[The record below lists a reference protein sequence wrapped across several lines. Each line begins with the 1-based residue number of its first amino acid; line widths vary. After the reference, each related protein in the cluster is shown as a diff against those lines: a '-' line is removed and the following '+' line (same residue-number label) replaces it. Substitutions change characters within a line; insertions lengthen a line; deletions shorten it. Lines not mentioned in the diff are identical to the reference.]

1 MLATT
6 EDPLTLSETRL
17 RREVSEHLKAHFKG
31 FTVRRNARR
40 RWLDIPGHMPLQL
53 DFLIE
58 ELDIAIEVKEINHT
72 HSASDYAKAEL
83 CQICGIDFFLVRDV
97 RVLSAISDH
106 IYNRSKLPYRVDPRW
121 RFQWTYKDL
130 DSKRLILSHA
140 EVMICAL
147 EQQLQEKA
155 DPYAPYM
162 RIQECLWR
170 HTRINPLVEFGTNL
184 GNRVDRAC
192 SKARDRLKQVANH

>member
-6 EDPLTLSETRL
+6 EDPFALSETRL

-40 RWLDIPGHMPLQL
+40 RWLEVPGHTPLQL
-53 DFLIE
+53 DFLVE
-58 ELDIAIEVKEINHT
+58 ELDIAIEVRGLHQP

-83 CQICGIDFFLVRDV
+83 CQVCGIDFFVVRDF
-97 RVLSAISDH
+97 RVLTAITDH
-106 IYNRSKLPYRVDPRW
+106 VYKRAKLPYRADPRW
-121 RFQWTYKDL
+121 RFQWTYKDA
-130 DSKRLILSHA
+130 DSERLIFQHA
-140 EVMICAL
+140 EVMISAL
-147 EQQLQEKA
+147 EQQLREKA

-170 HTRINPLVEFGTNL
+170 HTRINPLAESDSSL
-184 GNRVDRAC
+184 GRRAAV
-192 SKARDRLKQVANH
+192 ARSLARSSLKHLVNH